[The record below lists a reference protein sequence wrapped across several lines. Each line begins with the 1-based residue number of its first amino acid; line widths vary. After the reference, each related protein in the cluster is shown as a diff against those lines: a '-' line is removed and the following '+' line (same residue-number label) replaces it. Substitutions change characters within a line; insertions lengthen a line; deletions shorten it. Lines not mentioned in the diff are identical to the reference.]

1 MANFDSLLEFDSR
14 SWLLERQLMLL
25 LLLLLLLLQETA
37 DVAVDPSAVTTLLR
51 FVTLDRIITVDHR
64 NQMKFEVSLARIL
77 ETMF

>member
-1 MANFDSLLEFDSR
+1 M
-14 SWLLERQLMLL
+14 
-25 LLLLLLLLQETA
+25 LLLLLLLQETA
-37 DVAVDPSAVTTLLR
+37 VAVDPSEVTTLLR

>member
-1 MANFDSLLEFDSR
+1 MANFDSFLEFDSR

-25 LLLLLLLLQETA
+25 LLLLLQETA
-37 DVAVDPSAVTTLLR
+37 DVAVDPSEVTTLLR

>member
-1 MANFDSLLEFDSR
+1 
-14 SWLLERQLMLL
+14 MLL
-25 LLLLLLLLQETA
+25 LLLVLQETA
-37 DVAVDPSAVTTLLR
+37 DVDVDPSEVTTLLR